1 MVKAVSMLFRSSD
14 ARVADTGRP
23 SDAARSPIDETACT
37 TTLLDRALESLA
49 IPGTYVAS
57 RVISDADILGLHA
70 VEHAG
75 IARSVATRR
84 AEFATGRALLR
95 SLLGEDVPIPIA
107 PDRAPVL
114 PAGVH
119 ASLAHDRHFAV
130 AALSRSAT
138 VRSIGIDIEPMTRLS
153 AEMAAV
159 IVRADEG
166 PIDAHLAFTL
176 KEAAYKA
183 WSRLG
188 GRMLDFLEVR
198 LEVGVDS
205 FVADVLPTGTLLHG
219 RHVNVGDRWIAL
231 VLVSEV
237 SEPAAQAGG
246 GSSLGR

>member
-1 MVKAVSMLFRSSD
+1 MTFECAEPGATGARPSAEA
-14 ARVADTGRP
+14 ARVPREESPRTTP
-23 SDAARSPIDETACT
+23 SVVQV
-37 TTLLDRALESLA
+37 DRALDALA
-49 IPGTYVAS
+49 MSGVHVAS
-57 RVISDADILGLHA
+57 RVISDVHIPALHA
-70 VEHAG
+70 VELAAV
-75 IARSVATRR
+75 ARSVATRQ

-114 PAGVH
+114 PVGVH
-119 ASLAHDRHFAV
+119 ASLAHDGRFAV

-166 PIDAHLAFTL
+166 SIDAHLAFTL

-188 GRMLDFLEVR
+188 GRMLDFHEVR
-198 LEVGVDS
+198 LDVGADS
-205 FVADVLPTGTLLHG
+205 FEAEVLPTGTRLHG
-219 RHVNVGDRWIAL
+219 RYIDVGDRWISL
-231 VLVSEV
+231 VVVSLVSE
-237 SEPAAQAGG
+237 PTAQERG
-246 GSSLGR
+246 GSPLGR